1 MSSFEGSGGTATMVR
16 QPLPP
21 CLVERAGGVGPMSI
35 AMISVHGCPYIRAGE
50 KDAGGMNIYVL
61 ETARQLAARGARVDV
76 FTRRHD
82 ARDPQIMQLSARAR
96 VIHLDAGPVSAEKDG
111 VYEHIPAFISAL
123 SKFQREQGLSYDLVS
138 SHYWLSGLAGLELAR
153 RWDVPHVTSFHTLAE
168 IKRRARPG
176 EREQAERAP
185 AERTIARE
193 STRTVVWSEHEKRSL
208 VNLYQA
214 DADRILIIPP
224 GVDTTRFRPM
234 DQAECRKRLGMG
246 PGRVLLY
253 VGRLERL
260 KGVDILFRAMA
271 ALDDAPD
278 VRVVVIG
285 GFANNPELDR
295 LKRIAAQLGISD
307 RVDFVGSLPQDRL
320 PDYYNAADV
329 CVLPS
334 FYESFGLA
342 ALEAAACGKPVAAS
356 RVGGLPTIVKDGET
370 GYLVAWRCP
379 GPFQERLEVL
389 LRNAPLR
396 RAMGEAARRHAETLS
411 WELAGGRLCELFE
424 SLVTANL
431 GG

>member
-1 MSSFEGSGGTATMVR
+1 MSLSDADGATLAR
-16 QPLPP
+16 PQLPP
-21 CLVERAGGVGPMSI
+21 CLVERAGRFRPLSI

-50 KDAGGMNIYVL
+50 KNAGGMNIYVL
-61 ETARQLAARGARVDV
+61 ETARQLAARGAHVDV
-76 FTRRHD
+76 FTRRHSP
-82 ARDPQIMQLSARAR
+82 RDPQIMQLSARAR
-96 VIHLDAGPVSAEKDG
+96 VVHLNAGPVSTEKDA
-111 VYEHIPAFISAL
+111 VYEHLPTFINQL
-123 SKFQREQGLSYDLVS
+123 SRFRRDHGLAYDLVS
-138 SHYWLSGLAGLELAR
+138 SHYWFSGQAGLELAR
-153 RWDVPHVTSFHTLAE
+153 QWDVPHVTSFHTLAE

-185 AERTIARE
+185 AERLIAHGA
-193 STRTVVWSEHEKRSL
+193 SKIVVWSEHEKRSL
-208 VNLYQA
+208 VSLYQA
-214 DADRILIIPP
+214 DPERVQIIPP
-224 GVDTTRFRPM
+224 GVDATRFRPM

-271 ALDDAPD
+271 ALDDLPD

-285 GFANNPELDR
+285 GVTNNPELAR

-307 RVDFVGSLPQDRL
+307 RVDFLGSLPQDRL

-334 FYESFGLA
+334 YSESFGLA
-342 ALEAAACGKPVAAS
+342 ALEAAACGKPVVAS

-389 LRNAPLR
+389 LRNAHLR

-411 WELAGGRLCELFE
+411 WELAAGRLCELFE
-424 SLVTANL
+424 SLVSASRR
-431 GG
+431 G